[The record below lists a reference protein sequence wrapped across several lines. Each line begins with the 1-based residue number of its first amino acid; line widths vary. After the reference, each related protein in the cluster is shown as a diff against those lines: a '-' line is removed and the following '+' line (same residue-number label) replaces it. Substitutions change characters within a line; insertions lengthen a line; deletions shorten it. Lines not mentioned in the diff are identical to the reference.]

1 MLVTCVYIEVKEEDV
16 ADFIAATIKNHESSV
31 KEPGCRR
38 FDFLQSDEDQCRF
51 MLYEAYDS
59 EVAAKAHKETEHY
72 LEWRAAVASFMAI
85 ARRGVTYSAIRPK

>member
-1 MLVTCVYIEVKEEDV
+1 MLVTCVYIEVKEENV
-16 ADFIAATIKNHESSV
+16 KEFIAATIKNQECSA

-59 EVAAKAHKETEHY
+59 EEAAKAHKETAHY
-72 LEWRAAVASFMAI
+72 MEWRAAVAPHMAV
-85 ARRGVTYSAIRPK
+85 ARRGVTYSAIRP